1 MEESVKM
8 ETTTS
13 KEKYRYYVNISG
25 GREFKIDFET
35 YNICKV
41 IIEGNSDRIQ
51 NLTFKTDD
59 KMDFISEI
67 TIKTSSIIAVIKHTL
82 KENKQNEN

>member
-1 MEESVKM
+1 MEESIKM

-13 KEKYRYYVNISG
+13 KEKYRYYVILGG

-41 IIEGNSDRIQ
+41 IIQGKSDRIQ

-59 KMDFISEI
+59 KMGFISEI
-67 TIKTSSIIAVIKHTL
+67 TIKTSSIIAVIKHTP
-82 KENKQNEN
+82 KENKQNEI

>member
-13 KEKYRYYVNISG
+13 KEKYRYYVIVNG

-41 IIEGNSDRIQ
+41 IIQGNSDRIQ

-59 KMDFISEI
+59 RLDFISEI
-67 TIKTSSIIAVIKHTL
+67 TIKTSSIIAIIKHTP
-82 KENKQNEN
+82 KEELENE

>member
-13 KEKYRYYVNISG
+13 KEKYRYYVILSG

-41 IIEGNSDRIQ
+41 IIQGNSDRIQ

-67 TIKTSSIIAVIKHTL
+67 TIKTSSIIAVIKHTS
-82 KENKQNEN
+82 KENKQNEI

>member
-13 KEKYRYYVNISG
+13 KEKQRYYVNISG

>member
-13 KEKYRYYVNISG
+13 KEKYRYYVILSG

-41 IIEGNSDRIQ
+41 IIQGNSDRIQ

-67 TIKTSSIIAVIKHTL
+67 TIKTSSIIAVIKQTS
-82 KENKQNEN
+82 KENKQNEI

>member
-13 KEKYRYYVNISG
+13 KEKYRYYVILSG

-41 IIEGNSDRIQ
+41 IIQGNSDRIQ

-59 KMDFISEI
+59 RMDFISEI
-67 TIKTSSIIAVIKHTL
+67 TIKPSSVIAVIKHIP
-82 KENKQNEN
+82 KEELENE

>member
-13 KEKYRYYVNISG
+13 KEKYRYYVLLSE
-25 GREFKIDFET
+25 GRALKIDFGT

-41 IIEGNSDRIQ
+41 IIQGNSDRIQ

-59 KMDFISEI
+59 EMNFISEI
-67 TIKTSSIIAVIKHTL
+67 TIKTSSIITVIKHTP
-82 KENKQNEN
+82 KEKKQNEI

>member
-13 KEKYRYYVNISG
+13 KEKYRYYVILGG

-41 IIEGNSDRIQ
+41 IIQGNSDRIQ

-67 TIKTSSIIAVIKHTL
+67 TIKASSIIAVIKHTP
-82 KENKQNEN
+82 KENKQNEI

>member
-13 KEKYRYYVNISG
+13 KEKYRYYVILSG

-41 IIEGNSDRIQ
+41 IIQGNSDRIQ

-59 KMDFISEI
+59 EMNFISEI
-67 TIKTSSIIAVIKHTL
+67 TIKTSNIIAVIKHTP
-82 KENKQNEN
+82 KENKQNEI

>member
-13 KEKYRYYVNISG
+13 KEKYRYYVILSG

-41 IIEGNSDRIQ
+41 IIQ
-51 NLTFKTDD
+51 
-59 KMDFISEI
+59 
-67 TIKTSSIIAVIKHTL
+67 
-82 KENKQNEN
+82 

>member
-13 KEKYRYYVNISG
+13 KEKYRYYVILSG

-67 TIKTSSIIAVIKHTL
+67 TIKTSSIIAVIKHTS
-82 KENKQNEN
+82 KENKQNEI